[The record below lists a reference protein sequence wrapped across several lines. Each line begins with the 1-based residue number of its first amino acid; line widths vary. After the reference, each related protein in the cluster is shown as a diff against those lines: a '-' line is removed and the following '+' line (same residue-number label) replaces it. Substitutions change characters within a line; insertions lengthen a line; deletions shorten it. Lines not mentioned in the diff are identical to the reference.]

1 MLIIVEEQPG
11 GGRTEMRQRD
21 KGAAR
26 IVQHLPREHPARQRQ
41 GGVSAGI
48 VNGAGVI
55 AAAAEKKCAAAVFH
69 LCERAVGR
77 DRDLSSY
84 NRQGLDP

>member
-1 MLIIVEEQPG
+1 MPG
-11 GGRTEMRQRD
+11 GSARSVSLRSGSTRRL
-21 KGAAR
+21 R

-41 GGVSAGI
+41 RAVSAGI

-77 DRDLSSY
+77 DRDPSSY